1 MLNKLPF
8 HIIFWLISLN
18 LCAFIIGY
26 KSNWQQ
32 AYLLTAI
39 YSPVSVSSAYFIT
52 HILMEQFLY
61 KGAYLKFIVYLVY
74 TIIVSLFLVMVLN
87 TVVFINIADYQFNLM
102 PAATKDIVVL
112 FTTLY
117 LIVFLFVS
125 TQSVKKYADAKSEK
139 EAALKRMA
147 ETELKFLKSQ
157 LNPHFLFN
165 TLNNLYSL
173 AVKKS
178 DEAPDAILKL
188 SNLLDNVLSAS
199 DHLLTPIDQELKV
212 MEDFIYLE
220 SLRFGNRLNIKKEI
234 KVPEGCDIKIPPLSL
249 ITIVENCFKH
259 GGEGKHKELAIDISI
274 KAGENSLIVA
284 TKNNYHPNGEGSN
297 KGRGLENLRKQM
309 NYLFKDKHQLTIDQ
323 KDNIFTLRL
332 IMQF

>member
-26 KSNWQQ
+26 KSDWQQ

-52 HILMEQFLY
+52 HVLMERYLY
-61 KGAYLKFIVYLVY
+61 KGSYLKFIIYLIY
-74 TIIVSLFLVMVLN
+74 TITVSLFLVMVLN
-87 TVVFINIADYQFNLM
+87 TVVFINIANYQFNLM
-102 PAATKDIVVL
+102 PAPTKDIVVL
-112 FTTLY
+112 FTILY

-125 TQSVKKYADAKSEK
+125 TQSVKKYADARSEK

-199 DHLLTPIDQELKV
+199 DNLLIPIDQELKV
-212 MEDFIYLE
+212 IEDFIYLE
-220 SLRFGNRLNIKKEI
+220 SLRFGDRLNIKKEI
-234 KVPEGCDIKIPPLSL
+234 EVPEGCEFKIPPLSL
-249 ITIVENCFKH
+249 ITIIENCFKH
-259 GGEGKHKELAIDISI
+259 GGEGKMKKLAINI
-274 KAGENSLIVA
+274 KIIASNNTLNVA
-284 TKNNYHPNGEGSN
+284 TKNNYHPSGDGTS
-297 KGRGLENLRKQM
+297 KGRGLDNLRRQM
-309 NYLFKDKHQLTIDQ
+309 NYLFKDKHELTISQ
-323 KDNIFTLRL
+323 RENIFTLEL
-332 IMQF
+332 NMLF